1 MPPPAAAFEPVPA
14 GALPGFRE
22 DDLAE
27 AFAVFRR
34 SAERILAAAPQQRPA
49 RPPPEGLVAASRAAL
64 AGADPAAFFETWFAP
79 FRLSARGFVT
89 AYYQPEVEARR
100 APEPGFET
108 PVLARPADLVTLN
121 ETPLAGPAGE
131 TLTSARRRADG
142 LLEPYPDR
150 RAIEEAAPSASL
162 AYVRDP
168 VELFLIQVQGSAS
181 LRFPDGSTAHLTYDG
196 RNGWPYASVGRLLIA
211 RGAVAAEAMSLET
224 LKATLRGLGQK
235 PGEMGRQLMQENRS
249 YVFFRIDDCD
259 ERRLGPI
266 GGQGCALTPMRSIAV
281 DRSLWA
287 YGLPFFISAR
297 LPWRHEEETGFNRL
311 MIAQDTGSAI
321 LGVARADLYFGVGA
335 AAGRR
340 AGRVRHAA
348 DFVVFLPKGA
358 GALAP

>member
-1 MPPPAAAFEPVPA
+1 MPPADLESVSA

-27 AFAVFRR
+27 AFFVFRR
-34 SAERILAAAPQQRPA
+34 SAERIVAALPEQRPA

-64 AGADPAAFFETWFAP
+64 AGADPVTFFDTWFAP
-79 FRLSARGFVT
+79 FRLSGPGFVT

-100 APEPGFET
+100 APEPGFAT

-121 ETPLAGPAGE
+121 ETPLTGPKGE
-131 TLTSARRRADG
+131 SLTSARRRPDG

-150 RAIEEAAPSASL
+150 RAIEENPPSAPL
-162 AYVRDP
+162 AYVADP
-168 VELFLIQVQGSAS
+168 VELFLIQVQGSAR
-181 LRFPDGSTAHLTYDG
+181 LHFPDGSTADLTYDG
-196 RNGWPYASVGRLLIA
+196 RNGWPYTSVGRLLIA
-211 RGAVAAEAMSLET
+211 RGHVAADAMSLER
-224 LKATLRGLGQK
+224 LKAALRALGQK
-235 PGEMGRQLMQENRS
+235 PGEMGRQLMHENQS

-321 LGVARADLYFGVGA
+321 LGAARADLYFGVGD

-348 DFVVFLPKGA
+348 EFAVFLPKGER
-358 GALAP
+358 AP